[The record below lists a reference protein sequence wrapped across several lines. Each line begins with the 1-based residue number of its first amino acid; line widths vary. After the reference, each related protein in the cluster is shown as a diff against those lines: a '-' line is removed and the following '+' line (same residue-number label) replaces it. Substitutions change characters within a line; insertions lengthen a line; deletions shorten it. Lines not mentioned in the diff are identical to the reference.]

1 MIELIRQ
8 RKSIRKYIGQKV
20 ELEKIEILKE
30 ALLRSPSSW
39 DRKSCEF
46 IFVDDK
52 KLLKKLSLA
61 KQHGSQ
67 FLADAALGIVI
78 CGDNEKSDVWV
89 EDCSIASII
98 VQLVAQS
105 LGLGSCW
112 IQIRNR
118 MHNEAIT
125 SGEYVQQL
133 LSVPEQI
140 KIESIIS
147 IGYPDKEQESFALTD
162 LDDSK
167 IRINTFE

>member
-1 MIELIRQ
+1 MIELLRQ
-8 RKSIRKYIGQKV
+8 RKSIRKYTGQKI
-20 ELEKIEILKE
+20 EPEKIEILKE

-39 DRKSCEF
+39 DREPCEF

-52 KLLKKLSLA
+52 ELLEKLSLA
-61 KQHGSQ
+61 KTHGSQ
-67 FLADAALGIVI
+67 FLADAALGIIV

-98 VQLVAQS
+98 IQLTAQS

-118 MHNEAIT
+118 MHNEAVT

-133 LSVPEQI
+133 LQIPEFI
-140 KIESIIS
+140 KVESIIS
-147 IGYPDKEQESFALTD
+147 IGYAEEHEENEKKELQYN
-162 LDDSK
+162 K